1 MVKTLDTKVDIL
13 ELDETQHYGKFCMSP
28 LERGYGTTLGNAL
41 RRILL
46 ASMPGTAIASIKF
59 DEEVMHEFST
69 VPGVLEDVPELIL
82 NLKGIAIR
90 KLVEPGES
98 IRLRLD
104 VEGPKIVTAGD
115 ISDHV
120 DLEIVNRDHYLCTVN
135 DQGEL
140 HMDLVVIDGD
150 GYRLA
155 DQNKHEDDPIG
166 TIAIDSSF
174 TPVRKVNFTVE
185 NTRVG
190 QITDYDKLIIEV
202 QTDGTITPQEAM
214 AQGARVLIDHLNLFS
229 ALPDIQVQEVGEDEE
244 EEVVDTENDLL
255 RRPIEDLDLS
265 LRSYNCLKRAGIH
278 LIDDIVS
285 KDVSELAKIRNFGKK
300 SFAEV
305 REKIEAL
312 GLEFQDR
319 NHLLEGED

>member
-1 MVKTLDTKVDIL
+1 
-13 ELDETQHYGKFCMSP
+13 
-28 LERGYGTTLGNAL
+28 
-41 RRILL
+41 
-46 ASMPGTAIASIKF
+46 
-59 DEEVMHEFST
+59 
-69 VPGVLEDVPELIL
+69 
-82 NLKGIAIR
+82 
-90 KLVEPGES
+90 
-98 IRLRLD
+98 
-104 VEGPKIVTAGD
+104 
-115 ISDHV
+115 
-120 DLEIVNRDHYLCTVN
+120 
-135 DQGEL
+135 
-140 HMDLVVIDGD
+140 
-150 GYRLA
+150 
-155 DQNKHEDDPIG
+155 
-166 TIAIDSSF
+166 
-174 TPVRKVNFTVE
+174 
-185 NTRVG
+185 
-190 QITDYDKLIIEV
+190 
-202 QTDGTITPQEAM
+202 M

-229 ALPDIQVQEVGEDEE
+229 ALPDIKVQEVGEDEE